1 MNDRADSCGRKNSLP
16 KFFSMMLPIMTCLSL
31 PSSSALTKSP
41 VAGMKVSSVPANTP
55 GSDSR
60 RVILR
65 NARCGLP

>member
-1 MNDRADSCGRKNSLP
+1 MNESADSSGRKKSLP

-41 VAGMKVSSVPANTP
+41 VAGMNVSRVPAKMP

-60 RVILR
+60 RVTLR
-65 NARCGLP
+65 NARCGLA